1 MIQTQAQLHDFL
13 HRIKDET
20 ELAIDTE
27 FKWTNTYYPKLCLLQ
42 IASKTAA
49 DCIDIL
55 AIKNLTPLFDKLY
68 QKNMLWIAHAAR
80 NDIEV
85 LYRYSKQ
92 LPSQVFD
99 TQIAPDLLKNL
110 RPEEANFGA
119 QMSYQALTEILQG
132 ITLEKAYTRLDW
144 TTRPLPAEAIEYAL
158 DDVRYLIKNYHQL
171 KTKLE
176 SEQKLGWLMEEGQS
190 LLDIHLY
197 EVDVFR
203 SWRRVKGF
211 SRLPKQTHNI
221 ATQLASWREHHAI
234 NKNKPRKWIL
244 SDNDLINIAL
254 GKNGLSDKKQQEFEN
269 FLSQYPQL
277 QDMICDVRQHTP
289 PTAEEKAQKVI
300 LQKAIQGKANQYNL
314 TMEIIANS
322 KTLLRYIRG
331 DQSVNFLSGWRFN
344 LLKEELKKCKIV

>member
-1 MIQTQAQLHDFL
+1 MIQTQTQLHDFL

-42 IASKTAA
+42 IASETVA

-55 AIKNLTPLFDKLY
+55 AIENLAPLFDKLY
-68 QKNMLWIAHAAR
+68 QKNMLWIAHAAH

-110 RPEEANFGA
+110 RPEGANFGA
-119 QMSYQALTEILQG
+119 QMSYQTLTEILQS

-144 TTRPLPAEAIEYAL
+144 TTRPLPEEAIEYAL

-171 KTKLE
+171 KAQLNN
-176 SEQKLGWLMEEGQS
+176 EQKLNWLMEEGQS
-190 LLDIHLY
+190 LLNIDLY
-197 EVDVFR
+197 EVDIFQ
-203 SWRRVKGF
+203 SWQKVKGF
-211 SRLPKQTHNI
+211 SRLPKQMRHL
-221 ATQLASWREHHAI
+221 AAQLAAWREYCAI
-234 NKNKPRKWIL
+234 DKDKPRRWIL
-244 SDNDLINIAL
+244 SDNDLINIVL
-254 GKNGLSDKKQQEFEN
+254 GKDGLSDKKQQAFEY
-269 FLSQYPQL
+269 FLAKYPQSNEIIY
-277 QDMICDVRQHTP
+277 DTRQHTP
-289 PTAEEKAQKVI
+289 PTAEEKAQKAI
-300 LQKAIQGKANQYNL
+300 LQKAIQEKANQYNL
-314 TMEIIANS
+314 TMEIIVNS

-344 LLKEELKKCKIV
+344 LLKEELKNAK